1 MSLLRLENEARRQ
14 RRALASEIRV
24 TEVLTQ
30 RSRMV
35 QSETREEYT
44 SAKASNSL
52 NHQMHI
58 QVVADLLST

>member
-35 QSETREEYT
+35 QSETQEEYT
-44 SAKASNSL
+44 SAKALYSL
-52 NHQMHI
+52 NHI
-58 QVVADLLST
+58 RKKIRRV